1 MRQIASLALLA
12 CAFALTSCGFEP
24 VHQPR
29 LASGPGTISVPTIEG
44 RAGHELRV
52 ALLSEMA
59 SGLPGA
65 EQGGAL
71 DIDLD
76 ESIVYLGFRPDGA
89 AFRGAVRLNANYVLD
104 ISSDAIS
111 GSASSE
117 VFFTVPANTPYADVA
132 AQTDATER
140 AARELAR
147 ALRDDMILRLTD
159 RE

>member
-1 MRQIASLALLA
+1 MRQIAFFALLA
-12 CAFALTSCGFEP
+12 CAFALASCGFEP
-24 VHQPR
+24 VHSPR
-29 LASGPGTISVPTIEG
+29 LASGPSAISVPVIEG
-44 RAGHELRV
+44 RAGHELRS
-52 ALLSEMA
+52 ALLGELA

-71 DIDLD
+71 DLDLD

-89 AFRGAVRLNANYVLD
+89 AFRGAVRLNARYVLD
-104 ISSDAIS
+104 VETDAVS
-111 GSASSE
+111 GTATSE
-117 VFFTVPANTPYADVA
+117 VFFAVPADTPYADVA

-147 ALRDDMILRLTD
+147 ALRDDMILRLSD